1 MIRLLFHENLIR
13 SRSCSSGPQFHS
25 QSGLC
30 FKKYQEEEEELT
42 TKYHESH
49 LFPPWRDATARIH
62 YLVYARLPTV
72 QTILKVMLHF

>member
-1 MIRLLFHENLIR
+1 MIQILFLG
-13 SRSCSSGPQFHS
+13 STVS
-25 QSGLC
+25 QSKRSVLYQ
-30 FKKYQEEEEELT
+30 KKYQEEEEELT

>member
-1 MIRLLFHENLIR
+1 MIQILFLG
-13 SRSCSSGPQFHS
+13 CTVS
-25 QSGLC
+25 QSKRCVLYQ
-30 FKKYQEEEEELT
+30 KKYQEEEEELT

-62 YLVYARLPTV
+62 YLVYARLPTL